1 MMCAS
6 TNEKGPQKVRFFDWL
21 VDQIDSGAY
30 EGLRWLDKNRTT
42 FRVPWK
48 HSSRKNLVED
58 DYRIF
63 QAWAAV
69 GGKYEEGSSNP
80 SRWKTNFRNALKST
94 NKFKL
99 LSAVQDPHPHH
110 VYRINMAP
118 EAVPPVD
125 PNNGSD
131 PDDDPLPINPHN
143 EGLPALPQPAPR
155 PQEIEVT
162 FGSLSLGNLGPAQ
175 NENAPENCYPCAADT
190 LKWIIQQAN
199 LKQNKIQ
206 QVSWGPVQV
215 GDTDNLL
222 VAHEQV
228 YCQTV
233 PHVDQNSCLQLANG
247 VLNQPVENSFYE
259 PMSIPNVNSQSSPTL
274 LLQYIQQNAIPGQDQ
289 LNVGAG
295 NYHLDVSIYYRG
307 KLLHETEVTVNS
319 CMFTYNK
326 HHHCDPTFGNT
337 QIIQFPNP
345 KELPDQKQVRNT
357 LILLQATGL
366 LLYEKDHKI
375 CARRL
380 DKCKVYWAFSKQ
392 LDNITQH
399 SQFKCLQRNEE
410 TVIFDYVQFWQELKD
425 FHEHRRSTS
434 PDYTIYLCFGQCFSA
449 AKSKESKLILVKLV
463 PKYCKEYHEFVLRE
477 GASSLSSD
485 MSLHISNSLMDM
497 IEQYLT
503 TEQHLMD
510 M

>member
-1 MMCAS
+1 
-6 TNEKGPQKVRFFDWL
+6 
-21 VDQIDSGAY
+21 
-30 EGLRWLDKNRTT
+30 
-42 FRVPWK
+42 
-48 HSSRKNLVED
+48 
-58 DYRIF
+58 
-63 QAWAAV
+63 
-69 GGKYEEGSSNP
+69 
-80 SRWKTNFRNALKST
+80 
-94 NKFKL
+94 
-99 LSAVQDPHPHH
+99 
-110 VYRINMAP
+110 MAP

-289 LNVGAG
+289 LNVGETPYNNNCFIQNVFVNEEPQGNGVMNIAAGNDYPMPASQQATIEQNSFVPTAVPCPAEQPLLNVAPLQNNEGAG